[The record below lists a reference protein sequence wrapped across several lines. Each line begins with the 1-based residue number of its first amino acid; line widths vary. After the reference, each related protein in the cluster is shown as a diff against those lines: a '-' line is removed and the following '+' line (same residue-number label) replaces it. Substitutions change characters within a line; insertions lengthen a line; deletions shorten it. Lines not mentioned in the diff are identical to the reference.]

1 MRALRPDVTDIET
14 RWANL
19 VFARSTFRY
28 APPRVTN
35 VHDPARQDVYA
46 KTERRLSSIAG
57 FDAFAQYTK
66 SLCYSSIYTIV
77 YLVSLYFYA
86 CQPTFKTGCL

>member
-1 MRALRPDVTDIET
+1 MRALRPDVTDIEA

-35 VHDPARQDVYA
+35 VHDPSRQGIYA

-57 FDAFAQYTK
+57 FDAITQYTK
-66 SLCYSSIYTIV
+66 SLCCSSIYANV
-77 YLVSLYFYA
+77 YPVSLYFYA
-86 CQPTFKTGCL
+86 SQPTFKTGCL